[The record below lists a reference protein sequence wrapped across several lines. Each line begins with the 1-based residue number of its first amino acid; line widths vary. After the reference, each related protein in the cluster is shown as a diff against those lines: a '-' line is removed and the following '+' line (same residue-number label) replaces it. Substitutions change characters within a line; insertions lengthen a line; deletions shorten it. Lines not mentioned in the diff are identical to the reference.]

1 MKMNKISTM
10 LAVSLSFC
18 ITTVFA
24 ADSGVD
30 HSKMDHSQMQTTDT
44 ADVDHGNMDHS
55 GMMNHAN
62 MQMAPAGIMKSH
74 NHKKG
79 GFMFSYGFM
88 SMGMEG
94 IKNGTDKA
102 STQDVLADSYSMA
115 PSEMSMKMHMLGA
128 MYGMTD
134 DLTLAVMTG
143 YASKEMTMLMP
154 MMMAMM
160 EHDGESSGITDTEVS
175 IVDGLNRYGLDN
187 LVISYGFSLPTGSID
202 ETYDG
207 KKLGYPMQLGSGTF
221 DFVPSIT
228 YQQMFNDSW
237 GYGVQGRATVRI
249 GNNSADYRL
258 GNEYEASTWL
268 TKGFGKRFSISAI
281 IDVAYNDNIS
291 GADSDMMASMSPS
304 KDPLAREATVITA
317 GLSGRYNLGSGHN
330 LLLRVDVPIYE
341 DFTGYQLMTDY
352 KLAVNYKKMF

>member
-1 MKMNKISTM
+1 MKMNKITLVMGTALTLCATSTF
-10 LAVSLSFC
+10 AN
-18 ITTVFA
+18 TTA
-24 ADSGVD
+24 ID
-30 HSKMDHSQMQTTDT
+30 HSKMDHSKM
-44 ADVDHGNMDHS
+44 DHGK
-55 GMMNHAN
+55 MMNHAN

-94 IKNGTDKA
+94 IKNGTNKA
-102 STQDVLADSYSMA
+102 STQDVFDAGYMMA
-115 PSEMSMKMHMLGA
+115 PSEMTMQMHMLGA

-143 YASKEMTMLMP
+143 FASKDMDMLHKMGMMVMT
-154 MMMAMM
+154 
-160 EHDGESSGITDTEVS
+160 HSGESSGITDTEVS

-202 ETYDG
+202 ETADDG

-268 TKGFGKRFSISAI
+268 TKDLGKRFSVSAI
-281 IDVAYNDNIS
+281 VDFAYNDNIS
-291 GADSDMMASMSPS
+291 GADSDMMANMSPS

-330 LLLRVDVPIYE
+330 ILLRADVPIYE
-341 DFTGYQLMTDY
+341 DFSGYQLMTDY